1 MPTLAAPAARAKLGG
16 RRFRQPPPTM
26 AAPGSPAEPAA
37 PAGHPPPP
45 ATRPRAVPQ
54 SVKLVAYPKAILLYP
69 TLLAT
74 VIAAIWLT
82 VRPAETTETQLVAV
96 AWLGLFTANLVV
108 LSFDFPR
115 TASLTLFFLAFG
127 VGMGLVLLNTA
138 RPDWFPAVFDVISGV
153 RPYADAAFY
162 WTFAGVLA
170 TVFAFIVIAR
180 RFDYWEVRP
189 NELLHHHGLLSN
201 LKRYSA
207 PHLKIEKEIND
218 VFEYALL
225 RSGTLILHPKNE
237 PRAIVLE
244 NVPGISRKES
254 QITKMLS
261 ALQVSVR
268 DE

>member
-16 RRFRQPPPTM
+16 RRSPQPPPPM
-26 AAPGSPAEPAA
+26 AAPAKPAA
-37 PAGHPPPP
+37 TPAAKHAPK
-45 ATRPRAVPQ
+45 AVPQ

-69 TLLAT
+69 TLIGT
-74 VIAAIWLT
+74 IAAGLWLT
-82 VRPAETTETQLVAV
+82 FSPAETVATQLVAV
-96 AWLGLFTANLVV
+96 AWLGLFTLNLVV
-108 LSFDFPR
+108 LAFDFPR
-115 TASLTLFFLAFG
+115 TASLTLFFLLFG

-138 RPDWFPAVFDVISGV
+138 KPEWFPAVFDAVTFV
-153 RPYADAAFY
+153 RPFANRAFY
-162 WTFAGVLA
+162 WTFAGVLGA
-170 TVFAFIVIAR
+170 LFVCVILAR

-189 NELLHHHGLLSN
+189 NELLHHHGFLSN

-207 PHLKIEKEIND
+207 PNLKIEKEIND

-244 NVPGISRKES
+244 NVPGISRKEA
-254 QITKMLS
+254 QITRMLS

-268 DE
+268 EE